1 MVESLPAV
9 LLDLA
14 MKAFNANDSKEV
26 VYHKQ
31 QYKNAEHEKR
41 ERGKEGEGGRGEKG
55 ERREKERRE
64 GDKTGER
71 GKGKKRG
78 KRSEGR
84 VLMSDN
90 AVDYANWTH
99 NTLSYLISLGT
110 NPTKVLTL
118 SR

>member
-1 MVESLPAV
+1 
-9 LLDLA
+9 

-41 ERGKEGEGGRGEKG
+41 WRGKGKGEGEG

-64 GDKTGER
+64 GDNRGER

-78 KRSEGR
+78 KRREGR